1 MTAEVEALLERLDE
15 AHGFGQKLAGDAA
28 ALIRAQAEEI
38 AKLREQLAAVAQA
51 ERERDLLGTA
61 IGTGYAPPENLIKDE
76 MTRRRAARAV
86 ELHEEIARL
95 REQIA
100 AAAKQE
106 PVAWLGVG
114 CISKKPIVQLP
125 DEPRMPACDPW
136 RPLYAAPVPAGDAVS
151 AHEKQLVAWHY
162 YREPYFY
169 VILDQEVAPNDP
181 IRSNGCPLYAIAPR
195 EAKKPNLEKG
205 GDCHRPEKS
214 ATKGTNVV
222 TGAAYPNNA
231 DKEPERAQVVH
242 GSAQADAAKPRG
254 PNEATLDAAPAP
266 DSDPAIRVPWKN
278 PAPIPTERTPL
289 DTAIKIAELERECE
303 RLRAEQREEYAK
315 TRAAIETWRGRC
327 NELQVV
333 ADAAKAFVAWW
344 TDGQDDFDDL
354 HKHAEVIVVAVRAL
368 DRGEVK

>member
-1 MTAEVEALLERLDE
+1 MTAEVEALLERLDNE
-15 AHGFGQKLAGDAA
+15 RPTATDNVNAA

-38 AKLREQLAAVAQA
+38 VQVTS
-51 ERERDLLGTA
+51 ERDLLGTVV
-61 IGTGYAPPENLIKDE
+61 GTGYPPPANLIKDE
-76 MTRRRAARAV
+76 MTRRRIARAV

-114 CISKKPIVQLP
+114 FISKKPIVQLP
-125 DEPRMPACDPW
+125 DEPIMPACDPW
-136 RPLYAAPVPAGDAVS
+136 RPLYAAPVPAGDAVREFQRVPNAMLEQVNARIDELERGIADVVQAAVQILQGYS
-151 AHEKQLVAWHY
+151 DSYKLMADCYESVYPSSVRVDFEKNIIPA
-162 YREPYFY
+162 
-169 VILDQEVAPNDP
+169 
-181 IRSNGCPLYAIAPR
+181 IRAIAPHA
-195 EAKKPNLEKG
+195 AKGP
-205 GDCHRPEKS
+205 
-214 ATKGTNVV
+214 
-222 TGAAYPNNA
+222 GAAQAETGQTVLPGEASNVA
-231 DKEPERAQVVH
+231 D
-242 GSAQADAAKPRG
+242 
-254 PNEATLDAAPAP
+254 APAP
-266 DSDPAIRVPWKN
+266 ASGPAIRVPWRN

-354 HKHAEVIVVAVRAL
+354 HKRAEVIVVAVRAL
-368 DRGEVK
+368 DRGEAKS